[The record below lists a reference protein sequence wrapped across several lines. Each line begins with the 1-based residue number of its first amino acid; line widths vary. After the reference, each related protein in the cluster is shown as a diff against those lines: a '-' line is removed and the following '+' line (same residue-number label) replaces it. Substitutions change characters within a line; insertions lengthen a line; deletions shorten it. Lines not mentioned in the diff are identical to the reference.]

1 MEIVDIVVNLELYT
15 NLYFSN
21 GADAPYK
28 LINGNEIN
36 VKPVLVKD
44 YPIYDGCI
52 DIIQLAKNEANDIR
66 IIQMSYLQYLM
77 EIVLP
82 QDNEEHVG
90 EIKLRTLLKL
100 CLGCEY
106 LYFAKNNGKWNIIIC
121 NKEGVVENL
130 ITPRDFND
138 IMIIILNQNN
148 PNYDNRIV
156 NPEVRDVMQE
166 YYKIKY
172 ADITQPTLEKRKA
185 FVSSKTNKNFLEIGQ
200 MSIRE
205 FELVYRACL
214 DSELYLAI
222 KITEASFKYEVKN
235 PTNHPLFERE
245 HDAFEE
251 AFSDTTTLQN
261 KGFKGA
267 ESIGI
272 GLE

>member
-1 MEIVDIVVNLELYT
+1 MIDLEYYT

-21 GADAPYK
+21 GVDAPYI
-28 LINGNEIN
+28 LINGNNIN
-36 VKPVLVKD
+36 IKPILVKD
-44 YPIYDGCI
+44 YPIYNSCI
-52 DIIQLAKNEANDIR
+52 DIIQLQKNETNDIR

-77 EIVLP
+77 EIILP
-82 QDNEEHVG
+82 QGGKKNVY
-90 EIKLRTLLKL
+90 EIKLRMLLKL
-100 CLGCEY
+100 CLGYEY
-106 LYFAKNNGKWNIIIC
+106 LYFAKNNGKWNIIVCDSEGIV
-121 NKEGVVENL
+121 KEL
-130 ITPRDFND
+130 ITPRDFDD
-138 IMIIILNQNN
+138 IVLIILNQND

-172 ADITQPTLEKRKA
+172 ADVTQPTLEKRKA

-214 DSELYLAI
+214 DSELYLAT
-222 KITEASFKYEVKN
+222 KITEASFKYDVKN
-235 PTNHPLFERE
+235 PTNHPLFERTR
-245 HDAFEE
+245 DAFEE

-267 ESIGI
+267 ESIGT